1 MSSIKQSNSLPMP
14 TRKVAVLIFDDVEV
28 LDFCGPFE
36 VFSVAGRWKGN
47 IPFEVFTVAEKKKIR
62 TRGGM
67 VVNPTYTFKNCP
79 KADIIVIPGGGG
91 RRKDGTPFGTRREME
106 NPALLKWI
114 QKMALSC
121 EQVLSVC
128 TGALLIARAGLM
140 EGLSVTTHH
149 MAFGELEKVAP
160 TSARICKNVRVVDN
174 GKIVFSGGVA
184 AGIDAAFYIVGKL
197 LGEQVAQQTAKYV
210 EYDYA

>member
-1 MSSIKQSNSLPMP
+1 MP
-14 TRKVAVLIFDDVEV
+14 TRKVAILIFDDVEV

-36 VFSVAGRWKGN
+36 VFSVAGRWGGN
-47 IPFEVFTVAEKKKIR
+47 KPFEAFTVAEKKKVR

-67 VVNPTYTFKNCP
+67 IVQPTYTFRNCP
-79 KADIIVIPGGGG
+79 KADIVVIPGGGG

-114 QKMALSC
+114 QKFAPTS

-128 TGALLIARAGLM
+128 TGALLIAKAGLM
-140 EGLSVTTHH
+140 ENLSVTTHH

-160 TSARICKNVRVVDN
+160 KSARICKAIRVVDN
-174 GKIVFSGGVA
+174 GQVVFSGGVA
-184 AGIDAAFYIVGKL
+184 AGIDAAFHIVGKL
-197 LGEQVAQQTAKYV
+197 LGEEVAVKTAKYI
-210 EYDYA
+210 EYN